1 MNIYKLNYIDKETAI
16 ADLIAKGVIEMFE
29 QQQVY
34 VNGTQAVVDIGK
46 IATTDPTFHENG
58 NMLTEPIYAVGYHC
72 DIMTENDID
81 FGENDITDTIE
92 NPKYTFAK

>member
-1 MNIYKLNYIDKETAI
+1 MNIYKLNYSDKETAI

-29 QQQVY
+29 EQQIY

-46 IATTDPTFHENG
+46 IATTDATFDENG
-58 NMLTEPIYAVGYHC
+58 NILTEPIYVEGYHFDVMC
-72 DIMTENDID
+72 IQDID
-81 FGENDITDTIE
+81 FGENDITDTID